1 LTSNIDVKTERQVS
15 LMADH
20 LHRTSDV
27 IENKQMLRVAGY

>member
-1 LTSNIDVKTERQVS
+1 VS